1 MTFIAIDIMIRKAR
15 QRYRHKLM
23 DQRIAL
29 AGPSL
34 MSPDPN
40 FIFWT
45 NLKFYPSA
53 AHLRNLMEKFLWSS
67 YHWHTKKPKR
77 LFYLAKCLAML
88 CYLTDCVET
97 ITRLDVNFFFPTG
110 LRLSR
115 VPWVYAKAPWT
126 IEICNFKKK
135 LHRSFYS
142 YQRSHFRRY
151 DDS

>member
-40 FIFWT
+40 FIFWR
-45 NLKFYPSA
+45 NPKFYPSTPEEFDGKIPVVLISL
-53 AHLRNLMEKFLWSS
+53 AHE
-67 YHWHTKKPKR
+67 KPKR

-97 ITRLDVNFFFPTG
+97 ITRLDVKFFFPTG

-115 VPWVYAKAPWT
+115 LCTSARGGKVYRESTLRPHGRSKYA
-126 IEICNFKKK
+126 NFLQLSTQPFPKI
-135 LHRSFYS
+135 
-142 YQRSHFRRY
+142 
-151 DDS
+151 